1 MNGMAIGYIEPFEAD
16 DSLQDDAET
25 KGRKDRGLRERGGD
39 DMKRTRRT
47 IANLRDHHHT

>member
-1 MNGMAIGYIEPFEAD
+1 MNGMAIGCIEPFEAD

-25 KGRKDRGLRERGGD
+25 KGRKDTGLRERGGD